1 VIKVFIAD
9 DSSEVRERIRMLL
22 SELEKVEMIGEA
34 ENVQEAI
41 ENIRQ
46 KGPDVVILDIR
57 MPGGNGIDVLR
68 EIEKN
73 DQVPIII
80 MLTNYPHQQYRKKC
94 MDAGAD
100 FFFDKSKEFE
110 KVVEVLNNQIQQK
123 DCKLQKFS

>member
-1 VIKVFIAD
+1 MKVFIAD

-41 ENIRQ
+41 ENIRLQ
-46 KGPDVVILDIR
+46 GPDVVILDIR

-110 KVVEVLNNQIQQK
+110 KVVEVLNNQMQRK